1 MLGRRLTRNVRLARK
16 ASEIESPAGR
26 PFEPLEDRRLMSADP
41 LAHVAK
47 VQPLPYV
54 LEFTAPVEG
63 LHDKDGE
70 DMANDN
76 GTDNENDDGDKSA
89 DDLEALGGGGFVW
102 RREGGIAGFCDVVT
116 ASVDGEATVGTCA
129 TDPPAIQNRPTLTA
143 AQEDELSGMV
153 ARLTSFTEVQKDP
166 ATADALTISIYF
178 SGDGDAQPT
187 DEDIAAIQALA
198 LEILA
203 SPPIQ

>member
-1 MLGRRLTRNVRLARK
+1 MKMRLTIQFTLIGLLLVGSAACSVFIGQEGEAGIPEELPPAEEGQTTGE
-16 ASEIESPAGR
+16 APPIEG
-26 PFEPLEDRRLMSADP
+26 DD
-41 LAHVAK
+41 
-47 VQPLPYV
+47 
-54 LEFTAPVEG
+54 G
-63 LHDKDGE
+63 DKDGE

-76 GTDNENDDGDKSA
+76 GTDNEDDDGGKGA

-166 ATADALTISIYF
+166 ATADALTISIYS